1 MGNSKH
7 QNVDFDKLK
16 LGEATGLTLDP
27 QNLVK
32 SSQPKEIPA
41 PKRRA
46 AVAKKNVWLRYG
58 KHRATP
64 LVDPFVV
71 EQEESSM
78 ENV

>member
-1 MGNSKH
+1 MGNSHH
-7 QNVDFDKLK
+7 QNVDFDKVK

-32 SSQPKEIPA
+32 SSPKEIPLA
-41 PKRRA
+41 RFNVALQWQKRTL
-46 AVAKKNVWLRYG
+46 WLRYG

-64 LVDPFVV
+64 LVEPFV
-71 EQEESSM
+71 EQEASSM

>member
-7 QNVDFDKLK
+7 QNVDVDKLK

-27 QNLVK
+27 QNSVK
-32 SSQPKEIPA
+32 SSQPKEVPLA

-64 LVDPFVV
+64 LVEPL
-71 EQEESSM
+71 
-78 ENV
+78 